1 MQSSKE
7 TTNRVLTRA
16 YESSSVV
23 GYQKKLRS
31 NSNNSL
37 EVEKKTNYLLDGL
50 VCKVVKQL
58 CKDA

>member
-1 MQSSKE
+1 MKAVRLS
-7 TTNRVLTRA
+7 
-16 YESSSVV
+16 
-23 GYQKKLRS
+23 GQKMLRS
-31 NSNNSL
+31 NSNNNL

>member
-23 GYQKKLRS
+23 GYQNKLRS

-37 EVEKKTNYLLDGL
+37 EVEKTNYLLDKL
-50 VCKVVKQL
+50 VCKVFKQL